1 MTNSVSNEKI
11 IKSIQTTL
19 TKKELYRGRIDG
31 LFGDLC
37 RKAVI
42 VMLNKAFPSVNTD
55 TLPGNTYESSSVYI
69 FLQTGLARA
78 GLYTITI
85 DGKWGTSSQTAFDKL
100 SLAYD
105 QAIKKSNGETMLPL
119 QPATV
124 VPPHV
129 NEDQLKAMLPQSV
142 WGKVPDI
149 LDPLNKCMDLFDIT
163 SGLRKSHFMAQILHE
178 TALFKYS
185 EEIASGAAYEGRAD
199 LGNTQPGD
207 GKLFKGRGWLQLT
220 GRGNYL
226 KCETFLRQHLDDP
239 SIDITSST
247 DAAAQVA
254 NNPLY
259 SALASGYFW
268 GYIKP
273 KLNPTA
279 DKDDIYWVSVYVNGW
294 AKQAK
299 PYYPNR
305 DMEPNGMADRVAMLA
320 LAKKAFGLV

>member
-1 MTNSVSNEKI
+1 MANSVGNEKI

-19 TKKELYRGRIDG
+19 TKYKLYGGRIDG

-37 RKAVI
+37 RTGFIA
-42 VMLNKAFPSVNTD
+42 MLSKAFPSTQTGN
-55 TLPGNTYESSSVYI
+55 LPGNTYAAFSVFT

-78 GLYTITI
+78 GLYTVTI

-124 VPPHV
+124 VPPHI
-129 NEDQLKAMLPQSV
+129 NEDQLKAMLPQATWSKIP
-142 WGKVPDI
+142 GMI
-149 LDPLNKCMDLFDIT
+149 DPLNKCMELFDIT

-199 LGNTQPGD
+199 LGNTKPGD

-220 GRGNYL
+220 GRLNYL
-226 KCETFLRQHLDDP
+226 KCETFLRQHLNDP
-239 SIDITSST
+239 SIDITSSAV
-247 DAAAQVA
+247 AAAQVA

-299 PYYPNR
+299 PYYK
-305 DMEPNGMADRVAMLA
+305 DKDLEPNGMADRVAMLA
-320 LAKKAFGLV
+320 IAKKAFGLV

>member
-1 MTNSVSNEKI
+1 MKLSARDEKI

-19 TKKELYRGRIDG
+19 AKYKLYGGRIDG

-37 RKAVI
+37 RTAVI
-42 VMLNKAFPSVNTD
+42 AMLNKAFPSMGTKS
-55 TLPGNTYESSSVYI
+55 LPGNTYEASSVYT

-78 GLYTITI
+78 GLYTINI
-85 DGKWGTSSQTAFDKL
+85 DGKWGTNSQDAFDEL
-100 SLAYD
+100 SHLYS
-105 QAIKKSNGETMLPL
+105 QAIKKTNGETMLPL

-124 VPPHV
+124 VPEHISR
-129 NEDQLKAMLPQSV
+129 DQLKAMLPQAN
-142 WGKVPDI
+142 WGKLDSLI
-149 LDPLNKCMDLFDIT
+149 DPLNMCMGMFDIT
-163 SGLRKSHFMAQILHE
+163 SGLRKAHFMAQILHE
-178 TALFKYS
+178 TASFQYS
-185 EEIASGAAYEGRAD
+185 EEIASGAIYEGRAD

-220 GRGNYL
+220 GRLNYL
-226 KCETFLRQHLDDP
+226 KCEAFLRQHLNDP
-239 SIDITSST
+239 SIDITSS
-247 DAAAQVA
+247 AAAASQVA

-299 PYYPNR
+299 PYYPSK
-305 DMEPNGMADRVAMLA
+305 DLEPNGMADRVAKLA
-320 LAKKAFGLV
+320 LAKKAFALV

>member
-1 MTNSVSNEKI
+1 MKLSARDEKI

-19 TKKELYRGRIDG
+19 AKYKLYGGRVDG

-37 RKAVI
+37 RTGFI
-42 VMLNKAFPSVNTD
+42 EMLSKAFPSTEKGS
-55 TLPGNTYESSSVYI
+55 LPGNTYEASSVFN
-69 FLQTGLARA
+69 FLQTGLAHT

-124 VPPHV
+124 VPPHI
-129 NEDQLKAMLPQSV
+129 NEDQLKQMLPQSV
-142 WGKVPDI
+142 WGKIPDI

-178 TALFKYS
+178 TAFFKYS

-199 LGNTQPGD
+199 LGNTHPGD

-226 KCETFLRQHLDDP
+226 KCETFLRQHLNDP

-247 DAAAQVA
+247 AAASQVA
-254 NNPLY
+254 NKPLY
-259 SALASGYFW
+259 SALVSGYFW

-299 PYYPNR
+299 PFYPNR

>member
-1 MTNSVSNEKI
+1 MANSVGNEKI

-19 TKKELYRGRIDG
+19 AKYKLYGGRIDG

-37 RKAVI
+37 RTGFIA
-42 VMLNKAFPSVNTD
+42 MLSKAFPSTR
-55 TLPGNTYESSSVYI
+55 TGGLPGNTYEASSVFT

-124 VPPHV
+124 VPEHITR
-129 NEDQLKAMLPQSV
+129 DQLKAMLPQGN
-142 WGKVPDI
+142 WGKIDSLI
-149 LDPLNKCMDLFDIT
+149 DPLNTCMGMFDIT
-163 SGLRKSHFMAQILHE
+163 TGLRKAHFLAQILHE
-178 TALFKYS
+178 TASFLYS
-185 EEIASGAAYEGRAD
+185 EELASGSAYEGRAD

-226 KCETFLRQHLDDP
+226 KCEAFLRQHLNDP
-239 SIDITSST
+239 SIDITSS
-247 DAAAQVA
+247 AAAASQVA

-305 DMEPNGMADRVAMLA
+305 DMEPNGMADRVAKLA
-320 LAKKAFGLV
+320 IAKKAFGLV

>member
-1 MTNSVSNEKI
+1 MTLSVRDEKI

-19 TKKELYRGRIDG
+19 AKYKLYGGRIDG

-37 RKAVI
+37 RTAVI
-42 VMLNKAFPSVNTD
+42 EMLNKAFPNMGTK
-55 TLPGNTYESSSVYI
+55 TLPGNTYEASTVYK

-78 GLYTITI
+78 GLYTVAI
-85 DGKWGTSSQTAFDKL
+85 DGKWGTSSQAAFDEL
-100 SLAYD
+100 SLIYS

-129 NEDQLKAMLPQSV
+129 NEDQLKAMLPQAV
-142 WGKVPDI
+142 WSKIADLI
-149 LDPLNKCMDLFDIT
+149 DPLNKCMTLFDIT
-163 SGLRKSHFMAQILHE
+163 TGLRKSHFMAQILHE
-178 TALFKYS
+178 TAFFKYS
-185 EEIASGAAYEGRAD
+185 EEIASGSAYEGRAD
-199 LGNTQPGD
+199 LGNTKPGD

-220 GRGNYL
+220 GRANYL
-226 KCETFLRQHLDDP
+226 KCETFLRQHLNDP
-239 SIDITSST
+239 SIDITSSAT
-247 DAAAQVA
+247 AAAQVA

-259 SALASGYFW
+259 SALATGYFW
-268 GYIKP
+268 GFIKP
-273 KLNPTA
+273 KLNATA

-299 PYYPNR
+299 PYYKDK

-320 LAKKAFGLV
+320 IAKKAFGLV

>member
-1 MTNSVSNEKI
+1 MTNSVKDESVL
-11 IKSIQTTL
+11 KSLQTSL
-19 TKKELYRGRIDG
+19 AKLSLYGGRVDG

-42 VMLNKAFPSVNTD
+42 TMLNKAFPSVKTS
-55 TLPGNTYESSSVYI
+55 TLPGNTYDANSVYT

-85 DGKWGTSSQTAFDKL
+85 DGKWGPTSQGAFDKL
-100 SLAYD
+100 SLAYT

-124 VPPHV
+124 VPTHV
-129 NEDQLKAMLPQSV
+129 NEAQLKLMLSQDA
-142 WGKVPDI
+142 WGKI
-149 LDPLNKCMDLFDIT
+149 ASLLDPMNKCMDMFDIT
-163 SGLRKSHFMAQILHE
+163 SGLRKAHFMAQILHE
-178 TALFKYS
+178 TASFKYS

-220 GRGNYL
+220 GRLNYL
-226 KCETFLRQHLDDP
+226 KCETFLRQHLNDP
-239 SIDITSST
+239 SIDLTSSAT
-247 DAAAQVA
+247 AAAQVA

-279 DKDDIYWVSVYVNGW
+279 DKDDIFWVSVYVNGW

-299 PYYPNR
+299 PYYPNK
-305 DMEPNGMADRVAMLA
+305 DLEPNGMADRVAKLA
-320 LAKKAFGLV
+320 IAKQAFGLI